1 MPGKLTFW
9 RRRITAILVVAGI
22 AAALWVALA
31 DGTPKRESRADKLSV
46 TELAGQRLVTGFSGG
61 SPPGRVK
68 RMIGQGKLAG
78 VVLFN
83 ENLGSNHHAR
93 RLIRKL
99 QAIKRPHHLRSP
111 LLIMID
117 QEGGLVK
124 RLPGP
129 PNASAEEM
137 GKRGKRYSALQGV
150 KTAESLK
157 RFGVNVNL
165 APVLDV
171 GRRGSAIRAEHRS
184 FGSKP
189 GRVIDTAI
197 PFAIGMQGHGIAA
210 TGKHFPGLGSAKQN
224 TDVAVQKI
232 KLSRSKL
239 RKVDERPYGPFAEQ
253 RGDLVM
259 LSTAVYTHFSHQPAI
274 ATRKIATG
282 ELRHRIGFKGV
293 SITDALETPSV
304 DHFGGP
310 VPVGVDAAKAGTDLL
325 LYTDDDDAAKA
336 GQVLQKQL
344 KNGGL
349 EPRQGRAVRQ
359 PGTATAGAERVIAAS
374 TMATSCSVVPPL
386 TPTPAIT
393 WPSLVSGTP
402 PPIAEYLPPETA
414 RRG

>member
-1 MPGKLTFW
+1 LPGKLTFW
-9 RRRITAILVVAGI
+9 RRRITAILLVAGV

-46 TELAGQRLVTGFSGG
+46 TELAGQRLVTGFEGG

-78 VVLFN
+78 VVLFS
-83 ENLGSNHHAR
+83 ENLGSEHHAR

-129 PNASAEEM
+129 PNVSAEEM
-137 GKRGKRYSALQGV
+137 GKRGKRYSRRQGA
-150 KTAESLK
+150 KTGKSLA
-157 RFGVNVNL
+157 RVGVNVNL

-171 GRRGSAIRAEHRS
+171 GRRGGFIRAEHRS
-184 FGSKP
+184 FGGKA
-189 GRVIDTAI
+189 GRVIDTAV
-197 PFAIGMQGHGIAA
+197 PFATAMQDHGVAA
-210 TGKHFPGLGSAKQN
+210 TGKHFPGLGAAKQN
-224 TDVAVQKI
+224 TDNTLQKI

-239 RKVDERPYGPFAEQ
+239 RKVDEAPYGPFTETG
-253 RGDLVM
+253 GDVVM

-282 ELRHRIGFKGV
+282 ELRRRIGFKGV

-325 LYTDDDDAAKA
+325 LYTDDGDAAKA
-336 GQVLQKQL
+336 GQALQKQL
-344 KNGGL
+344 KTGKL
-349 EPRQGRAVRQ
+349 KRA
-359 PGTATAGAERVIAAS
+359 PAER
-374 TMATSCSVVPPL
+374 SVNRVL
-386 TPTPAIT
+386 RLRAQ
-393 WPSLVSGTP
+393 SG
-402 PPIAEYLPPETA
+402 
-414 RRG
+414 